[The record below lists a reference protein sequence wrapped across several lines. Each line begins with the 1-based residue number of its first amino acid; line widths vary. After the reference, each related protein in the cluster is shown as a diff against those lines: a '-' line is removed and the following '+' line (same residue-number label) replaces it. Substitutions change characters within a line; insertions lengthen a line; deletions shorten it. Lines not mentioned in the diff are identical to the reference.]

1 MKKIIFMIMLCISF
15 FCFLS
20 MHVSADS
27 DTVTVSNKAELKK
40 ALYNNTLNI
49 QLSNDIHYGDSDS
62 FYIQSNVN
70 IFGNGHS
77 MLDDGSSQT
86 NFVAGFYLQ
95 KANLKVS
102 YNDLVFGDSTH
113 IQTWGG
119 ILQNAL
125 QVDLTINNVNYV
137 GSSAAQPFYLSN
149 NSTVTFIGK
158 NYFSSSIGSGSGQEF
173 MEGGQMIFAEN
184 SVTQIDHYTS
194 TSTLSFYWPKQT
206 GSIDIRKNAQVK
218 INTNKYYLVYGSD
231 LNINLD
237 EGASLLLNNSSYG
250 MTMTNGYK
258 TSISLLDRSYF
269 QAVGNGS
276 FGNQY
281 RNVVN
286 FTTNNPAG
294 IVFKNTQKTG
304 VFYNNVTLNS
314 SGTYPYSFKYDNNGV
329 PKIMAAPF
337 KTWTLNNGLFGS
349 NGSEVNYRPDVT
361 FLGNVNSNVQ
371 NNPIVSEIN
380 FSDLGITGPFTY
392 KGTDYKIYNQSLVSD
407 VDSEKSQSTISN
419 DKTSVYNGYVT
430 NGSATINEV
439 PAGDYVIYLRSSGE
453 TSSGIIYSK
462 WVEKKVTVKKTLLSI
477 TVPIET
483 AFAIS
488 DNSPFVSNDQYQIV
502 NNSNFPTSYHIG
514 SVRNQESSISL
525 VERISSNTPNNSLY
539 LAIKDTLNN
548 ILNFVTTAGGQIS
561 VSAFGGKS
569 IFNIVGQ
576 YKGPLSYGHVD
587 SFGYIMNLV
596 FQ

>member
-1 MKKIIFMIMLCISF
+1 MKKIIFTITLCISF

-40 ALYNNTLNI
+40 ALSNNTLNI

-77 MLDDGSSQT
+77 MLDDGSSQA
-86 NFVAGFYLQ
+86 NFTAGFYLQ

-119 ILQNAL
+119 NLQNAL

-194 TSTLSFYWPKQT
+194 TATLSFYWPKKT

-218 INTNKYYLVYGSD
+218 INTNKYYLVYGSN
-231 LNINLD
+231 LNISLD
-237 EGASLLLNNSSYG
+237 EGASLLLNNSMYG

-258 TSISLLDRSYF
+258 TSISMLDRSYF

-276 FGNQY
+276 FGDQY

-286 FTTNNPAG
+286 FTTKNPAG
-294 IVFKNTQKTG
+294 IDFKNTKKTG
-304 VFYNNVTLNS
+304 VFYNDVTLNS
-314 SGTYPYSFKYDNNGV
+314 GGIYPYSFKYDNNGI

-380 FSDLGITGPFTY
+380 FSDLGITGPCTY
-392 KGTDYKIYNQSLVSD
+392 KGTDYKIYNQSLVSN

-419 DKTSVYNGYVT
+419 DKTSVYNGYV
-430 NGSATINEV
+430 NNDSATINEV
-439 PAGDYVIYLRSSGE
+439 PAGDYVIYLRSSGQ
-453 TSSGIIYSK
+453 TGSGIVYSN
-462 WVEKKVTVKKTLLSI
+462 WVEKKVTVKKTLLNI

-483 AFAIS
+483 AFAIF
-488 DNSPFVSNDQYQIV
+488 DNSPFVSNDQYQII

-514 SVRNQESSISL
+514 SVRSQGAAISL
-525 VERISSNTPNNSLY
+525 VERISSETPNNSLY

-548 ILNFVTTAGGQIS
+548 ILNFVTKAGGIS

-576 YKGPLSYGHVD
+576 YKGPISYSHVD
-587 SFGYIMNLV
+587 SFGYIINLV